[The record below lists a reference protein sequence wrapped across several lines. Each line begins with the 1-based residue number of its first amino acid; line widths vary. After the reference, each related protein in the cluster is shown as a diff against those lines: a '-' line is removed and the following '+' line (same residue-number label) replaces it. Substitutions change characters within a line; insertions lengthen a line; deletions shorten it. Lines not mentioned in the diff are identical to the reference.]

1 MAILKHFYNS
11 SKSLYQSKQLILD
24 LSVNEFKYQFLG
36 SYLGVFWAVLRPSIF
51 VTVIW
56 FIFSAGFKKS
66 QIESETPFILY
77 LLTGYLP
84 WIFFSDALSGGMNSI
99 LNNSFLVKKVDF
111 KINILPIVKIISAFY
126 LHGIFILIMI
136 GVMLMYGYYPTLY
149 WIQLPFY
156 VLCLSMLLLGLGW
169 LTSSLRV
176 FTKDVAEVVAVIL
189 QVGFWVS
196 PIFWSLSVIPEKYV
210 WILKLNPMVYII
222 NGYRNTFIN
231 NIWFWEGAEFALYL
245 ITSIV
250 ILILGIIIFKRL
262 KPHFLDV
269 L

>member
-1 MAILKHFYNS
+1 MVILKHFYNS

-36 SYLGVFWAVLRPSIF
+36 SYLGVFWAVLRPLIF

-136 GVMLMYGYYPTLY
+136 
-149 WIQLPFY
+149 
-156 VLCLSMLLLGLGW
+156 LSV
-169 LTSSLRV
+169 LRV
-176 FTKDVAEVVAVIL
+176 
-189 QVGFWVS
+189 
-196 PIFWSLSVIPEKYV
+196 
-210 WILKLNPMVYII
+210 
-222 NGYRNTFIN
+222 
-231 NIWFWEGAEFALYL
+231 
-245 ITSIV
+245 
-250 ILILGIIIFKRL
+250 
-262 KPHFLDV
+262 
-269 L
+269 